1 MAVAHLALKPARIG
15 GASTESARDLL
26 AQSADPGGAG
36 DGRVEMIERRIG
48 PRFRRRGGEA
58 ALMLGE
64 GVGVERVLAG
74 QVLRMNESLGAG
86 DPRSKLGRGFARVA
100 LAVIGVAGRG
110 KISLRKLGPSRPLA
124 PADTRAEPDT
134 ISAGRC
140 AKYARRVFKTG
151 QRIVIAALLKR
162 GDCANDG
169 GKQGDLAWKNV
180 SEQAGNAQRHV
191 DPRPAQHGERQNLKA
206 VDASRRGV
214 PGRPA
219 ADQRKS
225 LRQIVAAGSHRR
237 RAPKV
242 KDDALRPFAM
252 VLRVALADLFGR
264 AAPDLPCVASRGGT
278 RIDGVEIAAGRQN
291 VEAPARRCASRPRR
305 HETPAERA
313 QQAEGFGGAAGGHAL
328 AQRVARR
335 RVEPQLSSEAISALG
350 RPSEYMQAVAD
361 AHLLEVAEPGV
372 EGDERVLWRLVISRA
387 FLEEA
392 VVAAPFENERRD
404 GARAARVKRLR
415 LGEFI
420 EQPFEFERCAMRPGG
435 DQRRRQMADGDRA
448 DAALG
453 LRRFAR
459 IVDNERIDDRRRAE
473 QNFGRATLAK
483 RDRLARQPFERPMRA
498 KLNDRVDVLLAS
510 EPKVESDIG
519 VARRQVEIVIVA
531 LAREG
536 VAAVRL
542 HGDEE
547 LAKPHEA
554 ELERPVDGVAVVS
567 GVAPRGE

>member
-1 MAVAHLALKPARIG
+1 MAVAHLPLKPARIG
-15 GASTESARDLL
+15 GASTERARDLL
-26 AQSADPGGAG
+26 AQGADPGGAG
-36 DGRVEMIERRIG
+36 NGRVEMIERRVA

-64 GVGVERVLAG
+64 SVGVERVLAG
-74 QVLRMNESLGAG
+74 QVLHMNEGLGAG

-110 KISLRKLGPSRPLA
+110 KISLRKLGPIRPLA
-124 PADTRAEPDT
+124 PGDTRAEPDT
-134 ISAGRC
+134 IAAWRR
-140 AKYARRVFKTG
+140 AKYSRCTLALKTG
-151 QRIVIAALLKR
+151 QRIVFATFFQR

-169 GKQGDLAWKNV
+169 GKQRDLARKHV
-180 SEQAGNAQRHV
+180 SEQAGNAQRHI
-191 DPRPAQHGERQNLKA
+191 DPRPAQHGQRQNLKA
-206 VDASRRGV
+206 VDTSRRGV
-214 PGRPA
+214 PRRAA
-219 ADQRKS
+219 ADQGEGF
-225 LRQIVAAGSHRR
+225 RQIIASGAHRR

-372 EGDERVLWRLVISRA
+372 EGDESVLWRLVISRA
-387 FLEEA
+387 LLD
-392 VVAAPFENERRD
+392 ER
-404 GARAARVKRLR
+404 
-415 LGEFI
+415 
-420 EQPFEFERCAMRPGG
+420 
-435 DQRRRQMADGDRA
+435 
-448 DAALG
+448 
-453 LRRFAR
+453 
-459 IVDNERIDDRRRAE
+459 
-473 QNFGRATLAK
+473 
-483 RDRLARQPFERPMRA
+483 
-498 KLNDRVDVLLAS
+498 
-510 EPKVESDIG
+510 
-519 VARRQVEIVIVA
+519 
-531 LAREG
+531 
-536 VAAVRL
+536 
-542 HGDEE
+542 
-547 LAKPHEA
+547 
-554 ELERPVDGVAVVS
+554 
-567 GVAPRGE
+567 